1 MTPPFGPILLSIG
14 NVISVHWYGVLIV
27 TGIILGANIAAYLAK
42 KAGKDPE
49 IIWDMLILVV
59 VLAIIAVPFYK
70 FALPKLNAVLDER
83 AELIEGNIAK
93 AQAAQAEADSAR
105 EELNAQLAEART
117 EAARI
122 REEARAE
129 GGAIVEE
136 LRAKAQADAA
146 RILENAQRQIEAE
159 RTQAVVSLRS
169 EVGELATKLA
179 SRIVGESLADAATQS
194 RVIDRFLDELESSAT
209 EVAAGAEQGD

>member
-1 MTPPFGPILLSIG
+1 VSVRGQHHHARRRRRSGATARPTRRRTQCRKDSTRLARSAGAHALRTGLAHGASPETSTRRTPGEASHSRTRSASSG
-14 NVISVHWYGVLIV
+14 KHA
-27 TGIILGANIAAYLAK
+27 GA
-42 KAGKDPE
+42 GGTSGE
-49 IIWDMLILVV
+49 TC
-59 VLAIIAVPFYK
+59 
-70 FALPKLNAVLDER
+70 
-83 AELIEGNIAK
+83 
-93 AQAAQAEADSAR
+93 S
-105 EELNAQLAEART
+105 AEART

-169 EVGELATKLA
+169 EVGELATELA

>member
-1 MTPPFGPILLSIG
+1 VSTAAHTAAVLAAAAGEELEGIQLL
-14 NVISVHWYGVLIV
+14 LP
-27 TGIILGANIAAYLAK
+27 AAY
-42 KAGKDPE
+42 D
-49 IIWDMLILVV
+49 IIWSIV

-169 EVGELATKLA
+169 EVGELATELA